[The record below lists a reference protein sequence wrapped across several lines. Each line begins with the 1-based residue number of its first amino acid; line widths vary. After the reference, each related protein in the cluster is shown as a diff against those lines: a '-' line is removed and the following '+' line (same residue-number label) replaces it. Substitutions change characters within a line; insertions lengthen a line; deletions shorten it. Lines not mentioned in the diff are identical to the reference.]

1 MKIVA
6 ELSASHDGSLRK
18 ALRLI
23 EEAAFCGADALKIQ
37 TFEPEL
43 LVGNPHYT
51 IDSGPWAGST
61 LIDLYRKAHTPKAW
75 HKELFQHAKD
85 LHLEAFSTPFHQSD
99 VDFLET
105 LDCPMYKIASFEI
118 INTDLIEYAAST
130 GKPLILS
137 TGMASWEEILD
148 ACRAVL
154 VGGGGDLT
162 LLHCV
167 SQYPTDLEKVNLKS
181 MDRLKELTDQ
191 VGISDH
197 SQSALVPIA
206 ATARGACLIEKHL
219 CLDRDGLD
227 KFALLPHQFREM
239 VEQVRLTEALIG
251 REQFGV
257 KAHEQDSLK
266 LRPSLY
272 WAQDLPEGTTIEEHH
287 LKVARPAE
295 GASPFYRYQLVG
307 KRLNYNVRAGTPVVH
322 IQ

>member
-6 ELSASHDGSLRK
+6 EISASHDGQLNK
-18 ALRLI
+18 ALKLI
-23 EEAAFCGADALKIQ
+23 EEAAFARADCVKFQ

-51 IDSGPWAGST
+51 IDSGPWAGFK
-61 LIDLYRKAHTPKAW
+61 LIDLYRKAHTPKEW
-75 HKELFQHAKD
+75 HRELFKHAKD

-99 VDFLET
+99 VDFLEA

-137 TGMASWEEILD
+137 TGMASWKEILD
-148 ACRAVL
+148 GMFAAAGAGCD
-154 VGGGGDLT
+154 DLT

-181 MDRLKELTDQ
+181 MEALKELSHQ

-197 SQSALVPIA
+197 SLNPLVPAIA
-206 ATARGACLIEKHL
+206 TSMGACMIEKHIA
-219 CLDRDGLD
+219 LDREGLD
-227 KFALLPHQFREM
+227 KFALLPGQFKEM
-239 VEQVRLTEALIG
+239 VDNVRTTETILG
-251 REQFGV
+251 TRQFGI
-257 KAHEQDSLK
+257 KYYEDDSYK

-272 WAQDLPEGTTIEEHH
+272 WAENLPGGTIVEAHH
-287 LKVARPAE
+287 LKVARPSE
-295 GASPFYRYQLVG
+295 GAPPFYRHQLIG
-307 KRLNYNVRAGTPVVH
+307 TKLKKRVKCGEPVQ
-322 IQ
+322 I